1 MLGVFLK
8 NDRLGSPRM
17 TIILQGPPCSYGKC
31 RYCPFAVEQSI
42 SIRKI
47 LSTNNEIIER
57 AENLIRSSK
66 IKPTRIS
73 IFNGGSFVELPFQTI
88 TRLSSLTKGLKV
100 DVELIPS
107 FMEWETVASIKNVLE
122 PSTLFIRVGF
132 EVFDEEIR
140 RALGKEFP
148 NEHLFRIS
156 SMKNKL
162 EKRGVRVL
170 GYALFGIS
178 TIPESKVIESVNMF
192 NKLLHGTICIR
203 YRRYSQTMPPESP
216 VTDKLASFL
225 EENCLLV
232 DWTEDDEWMF
242 RNYERTSVTQRAS
255 DSKTPIRAPGN
266 VSRTTL
272 TATTSVSKPNA
283 AE

>member
-8 NDRLGSPRM
+8 NDKLGSPRM

-42 SIRKI
+42 SIKKI

-57 AENLIRSSK
+57 AENLIRSTK
-66 IKPTRIS
+66 TKPTRIS

-107 FMEWETVASIKNVLE
+107 FLEWETVDSIKNVLK

-132 EVFDEEIR
+132 EVFDENIR
-140 RALGKEFP
+140 RALGKEFS

-156 SMKNKL
+156 SMKNEL
-162 EKRGVRVL
+162 EKNRVRVL
-170 GYALFGIS
+170 SYTLFGIS
-178 TIPESKVIESVNMF
+178 TIPESKVMESVDMF
-192 NKLLHGTICIR
+192 NKLLHGTICVR
-203 YRRYSQTMPPESP
+203 YRRYSKTMPPESP

-232 DWTEDDEWMF
+232 DWTEDEEWMF
-242 RNYERTSVTQRAS
+242 RYYKRTGMTQRPS
-255 DSKTPIRAPGN
+255 DNITPSRAPGN
-266 VSRTTL
+266 VSITTL
-272 TATTSVSKPNA
+272 TAATSVSKPNA